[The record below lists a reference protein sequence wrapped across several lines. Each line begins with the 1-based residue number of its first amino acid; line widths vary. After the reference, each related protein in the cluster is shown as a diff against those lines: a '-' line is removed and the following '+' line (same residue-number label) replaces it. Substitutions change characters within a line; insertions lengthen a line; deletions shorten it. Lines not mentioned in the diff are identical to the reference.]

1 MYFKNKTIWITGA
14 SSGIGEHLAYAFSKR
29 GAKLALTARNVEALE
44 RVKQNCQKPEDVLIF
59 KMDVTQFEKTPDA
72 AKKIIDHFGKI
83 DILVNNAGISL
94 RALTKDTLLEVD
106 QKIMDVNFIG
116 TVAVTKAVLPHMLE
130 NQSGQIVVMSS
141 LTGKFGTKFRSTYAA
156 SKHALHG
163 FFDSLR
169 MEVMNDNIDITI
181 LCPGFV
187 HTNVSKNALTADGGK
202 HNKMDE
208 GQAGGYTGPEFAEI
222 ALKVIAARKHEVVI
236 AGKEKLAVYLKRFFP
251 SLLTKILSRRETA

>member
-1 MYFKNKTIWITGA
+1 MDFKNKVIWITGA
-14 SSGIGEHLAYAFSKR
+14 SSGIGEHLAYAFAKR
-29 GAKLALTARNVEALE
+29 GAKLALTARNMEALE
-44 RVKQNCQKPEDVLIF
+44 RVKQNCGDDTEVLTF
-59 KMDVTQFEKTPDA
+59 KMDVSAFDSAVPAAEKIA
-72 AKKIIDHFGKI
+72 GHFGAI
-83 DILVNNAGISL
+83 DILINNAGISL
-94 RALTKDTLLEVD
+94 RALAKDTLLEVD

-116 TVAVTKAVLPHMLE
+116 TVAVTKAVLPYMIE
-130 NQSGQIVVMSS
+130 QQSGQIVAMSS

-169 MEVMNDNIDITI
+169 MELMEDNIDVTI

-187 HTNVSKNALTADGGK
+187 HTNVSKNALTADGEK

-208 GQAGGYTGPEFAEI
+208 GQAGGYSGPEFAEI
-222 ALKVIAARKHEVVI
+222 ALKIIAAKKHEAVI

-251 SLLTKILSRRETA
+251 SLLHRILSKRQSA